1 MRTSTRIAAGVMAL
15 GTAAA
20 GVTVASSGSAA
31 PQPAKAVHTIR
42 LVAHSSTDGA
52 STGPRSFVGA
62 DTDRSPRTHKIV
74 GYDSI
79 TGTFN
84 QSTGKATII
93 GAFALKG
100 GTIEARFRG
109 TSTSFHGTILNG
121 TGKYAGITGTATAT
135 SPTQNSDITHVT
147 LRYS

>member
-1 MRTSTRIAAGVMAL
+1 MRTSTRIAAAFIAL

-31 PQPAKAVHTIR
+31 PQHAKAVHTIR

-52 STGPRSFVGA
+52 GTGPRSFVGA

-74 GYDSI
+74 GFDAI

-84 QSTGKATII
+84 QATGKATII
-93 GAFALKG
+93 AAFALKG
-100 GTIEARFRG
+100 GTIEARFQG
-109 TSTSFHGTILNG
+109 TATSFRGRILNG
-121 TGKYAGITGTATAT
+121 TGRYAGISGTATAT
-135 SPTQNSDITHVT
+135 SPTQNSPITHVT